1 MNKHLL
7 ERFRILTAVNIPW
20 WWRVA
25 YLVPDP
31 FLRDAAAQE
40 NFANFASGKDKSFN
54 NAVESHVS
62 AYLEKGTMP
71 PAAIVGPVLNIAE
84 DITAGRQVTLR
95 AGDYIALQTFVRS
108 QPKAV

>member
-7 ERFRILTAVNIPW
+7 ERFRILTANVPW

-40 NFANFASGKDKSFN
+40 NFATFALGKDKSFN
-54 NAVESHVS
+54 SAVETHVS

-71 PAAIVGPVLNIAE
+71 PAAIVGPILNIAE

-95 AGDYIALQTFVRS
+95 AGDYIALHTFVRS
-108 QPKAV
+108 QSKAV